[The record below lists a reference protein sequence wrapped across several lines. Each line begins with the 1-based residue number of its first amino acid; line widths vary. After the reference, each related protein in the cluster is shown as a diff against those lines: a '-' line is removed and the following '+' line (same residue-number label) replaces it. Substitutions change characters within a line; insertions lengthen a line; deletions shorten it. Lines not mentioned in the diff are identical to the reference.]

1 MKTSDIKEKQF
12 LQTIKDYEG
21 VLKRVCFMY
30 SSPSA
35 PFEDLYQEVLAN
47 LWNGIDSFRGEAKIS
62 TWIYRTAINTCVTW
76 HRRNS
81 RHHGGVPIDA
91 MIEAICDENDIET
104 RQNLADIYMLISR
117 LNPLEKAIIMM
128 WLDQKS
134 YEEISFVTGLTHRA
148 VATRIHRIKIKL
160 KDDAG

>member
-1 MKTSDIKEKQF
+1 
-12 LQTIKDYEG
+12 
-21 VLKRVCFMY
+21 
-30 SSPSA
+30 
-35 PFEDLYQEVLAN
+35 
-47 LWNGIDSFRGEAKIS
+47 
-62 TWIYRTAINTCVTW
+62 
-76 HRRNS
+76 
-81 RHHGGVPIDA
+81 
-91 MIEAICDENDIET
+91 
-104 RQNLADIYMLISR
+104 MLISR